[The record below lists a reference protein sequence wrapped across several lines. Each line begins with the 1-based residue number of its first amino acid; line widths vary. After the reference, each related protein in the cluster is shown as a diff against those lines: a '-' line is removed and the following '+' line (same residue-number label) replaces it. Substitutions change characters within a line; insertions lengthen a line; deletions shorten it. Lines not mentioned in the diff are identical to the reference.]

1 MEIKPIRPATN
12 RRRALPILAGA
23 GMLTCAWIWVIPDA
37 PGAERV
43 IAEREAKL
51 VRLGELAR
59 ERRWRDIVQQFELDD
74 FAAWPAESARQA
86 SEALTQR
93 GLAYSQLKEG
103 QRAAADLRAA
113 AKLDPKNVLAWMT
126 LGDNFANNLNQQ
138 EHALAAYRQSL
149 AITGTTNGWQSL
161 STALSIVRI
170 LTDQVETDAALA
182 ALRPYDDLQ
191 SVAPVWRIRL
201 LRAYGHVYA
210 AQGKEQESLT
220 KFREA
225 LQLESQP

>member
-1 MEIKPIRPATN
+1 MRNA
-12 RRRALPILAGA
+12 RRSSFASAS
-23 GMLTCAWIWVIPDA
+23 W
-37 PGAERV
+37 
-43 IAEREAKL
+43 
-51 VRLGELAR
+51 LGSGVG
-59 ERRWRDIVQQFELDD
+59 RDIVQQFELDD
-74 FAAWPAESARQA
+74 FAAWPAESGPAG
-86 SEALTQR
+86 QR
-93 GLAYSQLKEG
+93 GSDLPRLAYSQLKEG
-103 QRAAADLRAA
+103 QRAADLRAA

>member
-1 MEIKPIRPATN
+1 MTRQHHA
-12 RRRALPILAGA
+12 RA
-23 GMLTCAWIWVIPDA
+23 
-37 PGAERV
+37 
-43 IAEREAKL
+43 
-51 VRLGELAR
+51 AR
-59 ERRWRDIVQQFELDD
+59 EQQLQRGERGFEASVVGD
-74 FAAWPAESARQA
+74 FAV
-86 SEALTQR
+86 
-93 GLAYSQLKEG
+93 
-103 QRAAADLRAA
+103 
-113 AKLDPKNVLAWMT
+113 LDGGVQVGA
-126 LGDNFANNLNQQ
+126 Q

-170 LTDQVETDAALA
+170 LTDQVETGAALA

-191 SVAPVWRIRL
+191 SVAPGWRIRL